1 MPFIKLKDLWP
12 IGNRLI
18 IRFKPVEE
26 KTRCKLSR
34 KRRCVNTSSSGQEMK
49 ASFNNKLPTQTKGDM
64 VKQLNPEILK
74 SVIQTRFHEKCPFT
88 FNPSKVKRHF
98 LYQRNLSE
106 KDDAFMASMKIIP
119 VSNSSSS
126 V

>member
-1 MPFIKLKDLWP
+1 M
-12 IGNRLI
+12 LI
-18 IRFKPVEE
+18 IKIKPIEE

-34 KRRCVNTSSSGQEMK
+34 KRRCVNTSAGGQEKK
-49 ASFNNKLPTQTKGDM
+49 ATHNNNLPTQTKGVM

-74 SVIQTRFHEKCPFT
+74 SVIQTRFHEKYPFT
-88 FNPSKVKRHF
+88 FNPSKGKRHY
-98 LYQRNLSE
+98 LYHRNLSE
-106 KDDAFMASMKIIP
+106 KDVAFMAFLKFIP